1 MGPLALMAKAAGHE
15 VFGSDLAEGAISPE
29 LVSAGIQFAVGPQD
43 GEFLKKQ
50 LEDGGVDWF
59 VHTSALAPDNAELL
73 VAKQAGIKCS
83 KRDELIASLVSEL
96 GLKLVAVAGTHG
108 KTTTTAMIV
117 WACQQMGVPAAY
129 LVGTTLP
136 FAASG
141 AYKPGDKYLIY
152 EADEYD
158 RNFLHF
164 HPWLSVITTVSYDH
178 PDIYPTPEDYA
189 FAFETFERQSEQVIY
204 GGEVNGL
211 ISLAGLLRRED
222 ATSAMAAMRTILPD
236 AGKFTTDAK
245 IAEVLNAFPGVGR
258 RFERIAPGVYSDY
271 GHHPEEIAA
280 TVEMATEE
288 ASLRGLSGVVMVYEP
303 HQNTRQHQVFA
314 GYANA
319 FEGVSHLYWLPTYL
333 TREDP
338 KLPVITPADFIA
350 SLSNAEVAEAA
361 ECNDSL
367 ATALRQWRD
376 NGYLVI
382 FMTAGPADG
391 WFRQVFND
399 KEVK

>member
-15 VFGSDLAEGAISPE
+15 VFGSDLSDGAISPE
-29 LVSAGIQFAVGPQD
+29 LNAAGISYKIGPQD
-43 GEFLKKQ
+43 GSFLREK
-50 LEDGGVDWF
+50 LETGIDWF
-59 VHTSALAPDNAELL
+59 VHTSALAGDNAELIM
-73 VAKQAGIKCS
+73 AKQAGVECS
-83 KRDELIASLVSEL
+83 KRDELIAFLVDEL

-117 WACQQMGVPAAY
+117 WACQKLGVPAAY

-141 AYKPGDKYLIY
+141 AYKTGDKFLIY

-158 RNFLHF
+158 KNFLHF

-222 ATSAMAAMRTILPD
+222 ATSAMAAMRTILPE
-236 AGKFTTDAK
+236 AGKFTSDAK
-245 IAEVLNAFPGVGR
+245 IAEILNSFPGVGR
-258 RFERIAPGVYSDY
+258 RFERILPGVYSDY
-271 GHHPEEIAA
+271 GHHPEEIAT
-280 TVEMATEE
+280 TVEMANEE
-288 ASLRGLSGVVMVYEP
+288 ASLLGLSGVVMVYEP
-303 HQNTRQHQVFA
+303 HQNTRQHQVFS
-314 GYANA
+314 GYKDA

-333 TREDP
+333 TREDTS
-338 KLPVITPADFIA
+338 LPVISPADFIA
-350 SLSNAEVAEAA
+350 SLSNAEVAEPAA
-361 ECNDSL
+361 CNNSL
-367 ATALRQWRD
+367 AEALRQWRA

-382 FMTAGPADG
+382 LMTAGPADG
-391 WFRQVFND
+391 WFREVF
-399 KEVK
+399 KEEK